1 MMILCPGQPV
11 AFYDPKILHHRGLDG
26 GVVFVLVLGGAF
38 VLVFHINKSMIGSG
52 DAIEVRGVGMGAG
65 AGGAGGGA
73 RRRERDRAKKKGG
86 VGMFLPFFLMLML
99 AASFPIFMGVWAP
112 EAKSH
117 LIDRVKNWRKWKEG
131 ASSSGSVGAPVVGA
145 SGAGLPEHVVSR
157 IEDLAKKNE
166 ELSRRLE
173 QMEKA
178 QLGSGR
184 EVAVGGGSAAGAPTA
199 SSSSIRTEAG
209 QGGGAAAFVAGDVSD
224 DELMKLAMAAAGGTV
239 CIPASLSH
247 TREIICPLSLCK
259 TLVPLGLLLCQ
270 YPRPISFDPSSIR
283 GASF

>member
-1 MMILCPGQPV
+1 
-11 AFYDPKILHHRGLDG
+11 
-26 GVVFVLVLGGAF
+26 
-38 VLVFHINKSMIGSG
+38 
-52 DAIEVRGVGMGAG
+52 MGAG

-131 ASSSGSVGAPVVGA
+131 ASSSSGSVGAPVVGA
-145 SGAGLPEHVVSR
+145 SGTGLPEHVVSR

-184 EVAVGGGSAAGAPTA
+184 EVAVGGGAAAGAPPA
-199 SSSSIRTEAG
+199 SSIRTEAG

-247 TREIICPLSLCK
+247 TRGK
-259 TLVPLGLLLCQ
+259 
-270 YPRPISFDPSSIR
+270 
-283 GASF
+283 